1 MSLGASDYFRMDIK
15 KEKKEIRSSGKI
27 DLERYILSIF
37 DCLTVGFAGLPV
49 AGLSLLILK
58 NDRKL
63 YFHVPIGFL
72 Y

>member
-27 DLERYILSIF
+27 DLERCYILSIF

-63 YFHVPIGFL
+63 LSCSYWNTC
-72 Y
+72 